1 MYHVHINTLIFHSLL
16 MVFNRDMQDMCS
28 CKQNH
33 VLFIASEM
41 GVFMMLFLPHGQ
53 LGWSGFDLTTLY

>member
-1 MYHVHINTLIFHSLL
+1 MYHVHINTFIFHSFL

-33 VLFIASEM
+33 VLFIAS
-41 GVFMMLFLPHGQ
+41 GLDVFMILFSPHGQ